1 MNYFFGV
8 ILLLL
13 SALGFA
19 QETIDEMFDDGL
31 IDDYKINPSI
41 DIARLIAGTPNINL
55 ELLPIKSI
63 SITAGAGFTMGAKL
77 RPYSE
82 IIDGFE
88 LYERNIKNGRFI
100 HALLKCFYRERN
112 QYKGY
117 FALGYH
123 QYKNNLKEDS
133 TFSSHYY
140 NSKHIHIGCGVQW
153 LGAHNITYDYYLG
166 LSLSNKTTYSNAI
179 GSNSIQIEEAIG
191 ADFILGFKVGY
202 PIK

>member
-8 ILLLL
+8 ILLLF

-19 QETIDEMFDDGL
+19 QETIEEMFDDGL
-31 IDDYKINPSI
+31 IHDYKINPSI
-41 DIARLIAGTPNINL
+41 DIARLIAGTPNINV
-55 ELLPIKSI
+55 E
-63 SITAGAGFTMGAKL
+63 L
-77 RPYSE
+77 RPYRE

-88 LYERNIKNGRFI
+88 LYEKNIKNGRFI

-123 QYKNNLKEDS
+123 QYKINLKEDS

>member
-1 MNYFFGV
+1 MNYFFCI
-8 ILLLL
+8 ILLLF
-13 SALGFA
+13 SAGGFA

-31 IDDYKINPSI
+31 IHDYKINPSI

-63 SITAGAGFTMGAKL
+63 SLTAGAGFTVGAKL

-88 LYERNIKNGRFI
+88 LYEKNIKNGRFI

-123 QYKNNLKEDS
+123 QYKINLKEDS

-140 NSKHIHIGCGVQW
+140 
-153 LGAHNITYDYYLG
+153 NITYDYYLG
-166 LSLSNKTTYSNAI
+166 LSLSNKTTYSTAP